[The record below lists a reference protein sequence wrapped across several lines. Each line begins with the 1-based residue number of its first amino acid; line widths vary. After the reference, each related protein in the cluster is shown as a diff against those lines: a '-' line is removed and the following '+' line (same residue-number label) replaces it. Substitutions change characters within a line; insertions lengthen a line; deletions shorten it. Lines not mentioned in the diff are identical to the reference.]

1 MYNIALDAGHCL
13 STPGKRCLKS
23 LDPNET
29 REWVLNDRVADK
41 VEMLLEGY
49 TGYNL
54 IRVDDTFGKK
64 DISTSSRA
72 KAANSFDAAIYISL
86 HYNAGIKGGT
96 GGGIVVYIAKNAS
109 KSSAELQKEVYE
121 ELIAATGLKGN
132 RSNPTPK
139 NNYTVLTKTKMP
151 AILCELGFMDSRT
164 DVPRILTEEYADQCA
179 AAIVKV
185 LVRRGNLVKKPVE
198 PTKRYHVQTGV
209 FSTRTKAGAQVTAL
223 KKAGFE
229 AIIKEEQVEV
239 S

>member
-1 MYNIALDAGHCL
+1 MKMYKIAIDAGHHL
-13 STPGKRCLKS
+13 GTPGKRCLKS

-49 TGYNL
+49 TGYEL
-54 IRVDDTFGKK
+54 LRVDDPTGKK
-64 DISTSSRA
+64 DVGTKNRA
-72 KAANSFDAAIYISL
+72 KAANDFNADDYVSL
-86 HYNAGIKGGT
+86 HHNAGIDGGK

-164 DVPRILTEEYADQCA
+164 DVPRILTEEYAEQCA

-185 LVRRGNLVKKPVE
+185 LVRRGGLVKKETAPA
-198 PTKRYHVQTGV
+198 TLYRVQTGA
-209 FSTRTKAGAQVTAL
+209 FSTRTKAEAQVAAL

-229 AIIKEEQVEV
+229 AIIKEEIT
-239 S
+239 